1 MVNWNN
7 RKSSDRSC
15 WSPKTT
21 SVLPQIRFDMHMPA
35 THGSILL
42 HDWESKAVYLCSSRS
57 AEAAAAALVV
67 DLVAGRRTTAP
78 YFLVSPERTSFT
90 HFARPESPSASWRF
104 VRAASR
110 DAFVERENVFLHF
123 LSPQVQNVCQICILR
138 WRTIWQCKVTS
149 AMHFIILYSCICIC
163 MSSVEVSLMWL
174 QSCTS
179 TLEQLRVLSIQSLI
193 SFVSLVADSSDL
205 RVFRH

>member
-1 MVNWNN
+1 MANWNN

-15 WSPKTT
+15 WSPKPT

-104 VRAASR
+104 VRAEMCLRRERTYFYISSLR
-110 DAFVERENVFLHF
+110 KCKMCVRYAFSVGERFGNAKL
-123 LSPQVQNVCQICILR
+123 PAPCIL
-138 WRTIWQCKVTS
+138 
-149 AMHFIILYSCICIC
+149 LYYIAAYAFAWAPLK
-163 MSSVEVSLMWL
+163 SV
-174 QSCTS
+174 
-179 TLEQLRVLSIQSLI
+179 
-193 SFVSLVADSSDL
+193 
-205 RVFRH
+205 